1 MTNDTQV
8 PQALS
13 FADRAAARRRR
24 AVYLSGTR
32 ADFGLMVS
40 TLTLLNER
48 FDLSIA
54 VTGMHLDP
62 AYGNTV
68 DAIRAS
74 GLRIC
79 GLLPVDVQTRSSESM
94 AVALGQTLSGLA
106 PLLAREQPDLLL
118 LLGDRGETLAGAIAA
133 LHLGVACV
141 HIHGGERSGTVD
153 EPMRHAISKLA
164 HYHAVATE
172 ASRQRLIRMGEAPE
186 RICVTGA
193 PGLDGLMDL
202 AALSATD
209 CRAALGMGEADFALV
224 LFHPVVQQAG
234 QAFEQTAAL
243 LQALHQRALPVVWM
257 EPNADAGSLEV
268 LRALDQI
275 GLPPGSVRRR
285 HLERAVFASVLRHCA
300 LLLGN
305 SSAGIIE
312 AASFGTPVVNVG
324 SRQNLRE
331 RNANVIDCEPTT
343 DALAHALQTA
353 LTQGRGLAQN
363 VYGDGQAGPRIANWL
378 AEIPL
383 DAKVLEK
390 VNAY

>member
-1 MTNDTQV
+1 MTHG
-8 PQALS
+8 AS
-13 FADRAAARRRR
+13 SADGSAAARRRR
-24 AVYLSGTR
+24 IVYLSGTR
-32 ADFGLMVS
+32 ADFGLMAS
-40 TLTLLNER
+40 TLKLLNER

-68 DAIRAS
+68 DSIRAS

-79 GLLPVDVQTRSSESM
+79 GELPVDVQTRSGESM

-106 PLLAREQPDLLL
+106 PLLARERPDLLL
-118 LLGDRGETLAGAIAA
+118 LLGDRGEMLAGAIAA
-133 LHLGVACV
+133 LHLGLVCV
-141 HIHGGERSGTVD
+141 HLHGGERSGTVD
-153 EPMRHAISKLA
+153 EPVRHAISKLA
-164 HYHAVATE
+164 SYHGVATK
-172 ASRQRLIRMGEAPE
+172 ASRQRLIRMGELPE

-193 PGLDGLMDL
+193 PGLDGLMAL
-202 AALSATD
+202 AALSGGD
-209 CRAALGMGEADFALV
+209 CRAALGLGAADFVLA

-243 LQALHQRALPVVWM
+243 LQALQRQALPVLWL
-257 EPNADAGSLEV
+257 EPNAEAGSREV
-268 LRALDQI
+268 LRALDAI
-275 GLPPGSVRRR
+275 GLPPGSVRLR
-285 HLERAVFASVLRHCA
+285 HLDRGLFASALRHCA

-331 RNANVIDCEPTT
+331 RNTNVIDCAPTT
-343 DALAHALQTA
+343 DAVIAAMQAALV
-353 LTQGRGLAQN
+353 QGRWPAQN
-363 VYGDGQAGPRIANWL
+363 VYGDGQAGPRIADWL